1 MNCRQGM
8 AYSTITVCLVSTY
21 SSLTDLHTNFRTG
34 WVRFVN
40 FPGRPSHL
48 RRLNPNINSNGPV
61 TNIMLRQV
69 APLQTKVVCPD
80 VVRV

>member
-8 AYSTITVCLVSTY
+8 AYSTITVCPVSTY
-21 SSLTDLHTNFRTG
+21 SSLIGLHTNFRTG
-34 WVRFVN
+34 RVRFVN
-40 FPGRPSHL
+40 FLGRPSHL
-48 RRLNPNINSNGPV
+48 RRLNNINSGGPV

-69 APLQTKVVCPD
+69 APLQTKVVRPD